1 MCLSNA
7 TLEYCDAPIRCY
19 KLLIDTGWSIISP
32 YQKEYMWDLGK
43 EMHYALGNVGVDCE
57 DEEFIGR
64 DDFLL
69 NDTADCS
76 YVKPRYCVSSGF
88 IHSCSR
94 PSFAAEHA
102 IPFFGDTILGLFTP
116 LVAEFE
122 IPEGDTFFIGRNGHE
137 MASSRLKFIRVL
149 SPEEVVSDGDL
160 CFLPSF
166 SAKMIKQMFTN
177 NPEG

>member
-102 IPFFGDTILGLFTP
+102 IPFLATQSWAFLLRWSRSLKSPKGTLSSSEETGMRWHQVGL
-116 LVAEFE
+116 
-122 IPEGDTFFIGRNGHE
+122 
-137 MASSRLKFIRVL
+137 SS
-149 SPEEVVSDGDL
+149 SGS
-160 CFLPSF
+160 
-166 SAKMIKQMFTN
+166 
-177 NPEG
+177 